1 MIIVGT
7 SLQPQDEYPQK
18 SGLSKSLAEVLKDHE
33 AVTFLI
39 QYMESCKASS
49 LIRFW
54 LDAESFQAST
64 WTRIRTH
71 SLQSVSK
78 SSLVTSKS
86 DLSVNSLTKSLNKD
100 ITSPVSGASIDIL
113 DRDEPVSR
121 ENSSSALD
129 SDLVKTELGESADH
143 NETETEENG
152 TKPNQNSDL
161 TNKEKD
167 TAANQNRRPDEN
179 LKDCDPRKR
188 ERCKSGETSNMIL
201 PVVTCDN
208 SADDKTAISY
218 RDIASVSPTN
228 EGGTGGVS
236 GARPSLAASNNLAEK
251 LKKSKPVLSC

>member
-18 SGLSKSLAEVLKDHE
+18 SGLSKSLTEVLKDHE

-39 QYMESCKASS
+39 QHMESCKTSS

-86 DLSVNSLTKSLNKD
+86 DLSVDSLTKSINKD

-113 DRDEPVSR
+113 DRDQPVSR

-129 SDLVKTELGESADH
+129 SDLAETKLGETAEH
-143 NETETEENG
+143 NETETEENW
-152 TKPNQNSDL
+152 TKPNPKGDI

-167 TAANQNRRPDEN
+167 TADHQNRTPDEN

-188 ERCKSGETSNMIL
+188 ERCKSGGKSNMIL

-218 RDIASVSPTN
+218 RDIALVSPTN
-228 EGGTGGVS
+228 EGGTGGAS
-236 GARPSLAASNNLAEK
+236 RARHSLSTSNNLAEK
-251 LKKSKPVLSC
+251 LKKSKLILSL